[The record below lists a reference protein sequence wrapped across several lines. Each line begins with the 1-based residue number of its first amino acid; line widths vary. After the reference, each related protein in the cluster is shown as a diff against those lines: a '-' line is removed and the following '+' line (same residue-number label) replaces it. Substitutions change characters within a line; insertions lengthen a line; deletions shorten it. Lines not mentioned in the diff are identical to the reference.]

1 MSRFES
7 MREHMLAQFDDKPI
21 IDALLEAVAEE
32 IELLEMAAQDVRDK
46 RWIDTGE
53 GVQLDGIG
61 RIIDRPR
68 TVEQAIEDKFFGFD
82 GQLGID
88 TFGKAR
94 FRDIGEEYLSSVVL
108 NDEIYRRILW
118 AKVFYDNSNGTI
130 PDILLSTRK
139 ILTTQNVSLAEV
151 GNANFHLIIDGNL
164 SESQILLMKSLNL
177 IVKGG
182 GIGIKYIVTYN
193 DKNYFG
199 FRHQPNSKGFGI
211 GEFAR
216 IIS

>member
-1 MSRFES
+1 MSRIER
-7 MREHMLAQFDDKPI
+7 MMEHLLAQFDSKFV
-21 IDALLEAVAEE
+21 IDTLLSALAEE
-32 IELLEMAAQDVRDK
+32 LDLIESAMIDVQEK

-61 RIIDRPR
+61 RIVDRTR
-68 TVEQAIEDKFFGFD
+68 IVDKAIAEKFFGFD
-82 GQLGID
+82 GQTGID

-94 FRDIGEEYLSSVVL
+94 FRSVGDEYLSITEL
-108 NDEIYRRILW
+108 NDYIYRRILW

-130 PDILLSTRK
+130 PDILQSTRK
-139 ILTTQNVSLAEV
+139 ILNTQNVSIAEV
-151 GNANFHLIIDGNL
+151 GNANFHLIIGGNL

-182 GIGIKYIVTYN
+182 GIGIKYIVVYN

-211 GEFAR
+211 GEFSR
-216 IIS
+216 IVS

>member
-1 MSRFES
+1 MNRLER
-7 MREHMLAQFDDKPI
+7 MREHLLAQFDDKFI
-21 IDALLEAVAEE
+21 IDALMAAVAEE
-32 IELLEMAAQDVRDK
+32 LNLLETAMNDVQEK

-61 RIIDRPR
+61 RIVDRSR
-68 TVEQAIEDKFFGFD
+68 IVDKAIADAFFGFE
-82 GQLGID
+82 GQTGID

-94 FRDIGEEYLSSVVL
+94 FRSIGDEYLSSIEL
-108 NDEIYRRILW
+108 NDDVYRRILW

-139 ILTTQNVSLAEV
+139 ILNTQNVSLAEV
-151 GNANFHLIIDGNL
+151 GNANFHLIIGGNL

>member
-1 MSRFES
+1 MNRIER
-7 MREHMLAQFDDKPI
+7 MRGHLLAQFVDKPI
-21 IDALLEAVAEE
+21 IDALLKSVSEELNILYSAITAVKE
-32 IELLEMAAQDVRDK
+32 K

-61 RIIDRPR
+61 RIVDRGR
-68 TVEQAIEDKFFGFD
+68 AVDKAVTETFFGFA
-82 GQLGID
+82 GQTGID

-94 FRDIGEEYLSSVVL
+94 FRGISDEYLLSVKL
-108 NDEIYRRILW
+108 NDDVYRRILW

-130 PDILLSTRK
+130 PDILKSARK
-139 ILTTQNVSLAEV
+139 ILNTENISLSEI
-151 GNANFHLIIDGNL
+151 GNANFYLIIGVNL

-182 GIGIKYIVTYN
+182 GIGIKYIITYN
-193 DKNYFG
+193 DNNYFG
-199 FRHQPNSKGFGI
+199 FKNQPNAKGFGI

-216 IIS
+216 IVS

>member
-1 MSRFES
+1 MNRIER
-7 MREHMLAQFDDKPI
+7 MRGRLIAQFSDKPI
-21 IDALLEAVAEE
+21 IDALLQVVAEE
-32 IELLEMAAQDVRDK
+32 LSLLYSAVVNVQEK

-61 RIIDRPR
+61 RIINRSR
-68 TVEQAIEDKFFGFD
+68 IVDKAVSDTFFGFD
-82 GQLGID
+82 GQTGID

-94 FRDIGEEYLSSVVL
+94 FRSIGEEYLASAYL
-108 NDEIYRRILW
+108 NDDMYRRILW
-118 AKVFYDNSNGTI
+118 AKVFYDISNGTI
-130 PDILLSTRK
+130 PDILQSTRK
-139 ILTTQNVSLAEV
+139 ILNTESVSLAEIN
-151 GNANFHLIIDGNL
+151 NANLYLIIGANL
-164 SESQILLMKSLNL
+164 TESQILLMKSLNL

-199 FRHQPNSKGFGI
+199 FKNQPNANGFGI

-216 IIS
+216 IVS

>member
-1 MSRFES
+1 MNRIER
-7 MREHMLAQFDDKPI
+7 MREHLIAQFNDKPI
-21 IDALLEAVAEE
+21 IDALLQVVAEE
-32 IELLEMAAQDVRDK
+32 LDVLYSAVVNVQEK

-61 RIIDRPR
+61 RIINRSRIVDK
-68 TVEQAIEDKFFGFD
+68 AISDTFFGFD
-82 GQLGID
+82 GQTGID

-94 FRDIGEEYLSSVVL
+94 FRSIGEEYLASAYL
-108 NDEIYRRILW
+108 NDDMYRRVLW
-118 AKVFYDNSNGTI
+118 AKVFYDISNGTI
-130 PDILLSTRK
+130 PDILQSTRK
-139 ILTTQNVSLAEV
+139 ILNTESVSLAEIN
-151 GNANFHLIIDGNL
+151 NANLYLIIGANL
-164 SESQILLMKSLNL
+164 TESQILLMKSLNL

-199 FRHQPNSKGFGI
+199 FKNQPNSKGFGI

-216 IIS
+216 IVS

>member
-1 MSRFES
+1 MNRLER
-7 MREHMLAQFDDKPI
+7 MRGHLLAQFMDKPI
-21 IDALLEAVAEE
+21 IDALLQAVEE
-32 IELLEMAAQDVRDK
+32 ELNILYSAIVNVQEN

-61 RIIDRPR
+61 RIVDRGR
-68 TVEQAIEDKFFGFD
+68 TVDKAITETFFGFS
-82 GQLGID
+82 GQTGID

-94 FRDIGEEYLSSVVL
+94 FRGISDEYLLSVKL
-108 NDEIYRRILW
+108 NDDVYRSILW

-139 ILTTQNVSLAEV
+139 ILNTESISLSEV
-151 GNANFHLIIDGNL
+151 GNANFHLIISVNL

-182 GIGIKYIVTYN
+182 GIGIKYIINYN
-193 DKNYFG
+193 ENNYFG

-216 IIS
+216 IVS

>member
-1 MSRFES
+1 MSRIER
-7 MREHMLAQFDDKPI
+7 MMEHLLAQFDSKFV
-21 IDALLEAVAEE
+21 IDTLLSALAEELDLLETAM
-32 IELLEMAAQDVRDK
+32 IDVQEK

-61 RIIDRPR
+61 RIVDRTR
-68 TVEQAIEDKFFGFD
+68 IVDKAIAEKFFGFD
-82 GQLGID
+82 GQTGVD

-94 FRDIGEEYLSSVVL
+94 FRSVGDEYLSSTEL
-108 NDEIYRRILW
+108 NDDIYRRILW

-130 PDILLSTRK
+130 PDILQSTRK
-139 ILTTQNVSLAEV
+139 ILNTQNVSIAEV
-151 GNANFHLIIDGNL
+151 GNANFHLIIGGNL

>member
-1 MSRFES
+1 MSRIER
-7 MREHMLAQFDDKPI
+7 MREHLLAQFDDKFVV
-21 IDALLEAVAEE
+21 DALISAVAEE
-32 IELLEMAAQDVRDK
+32 FNLLETAMIDVQEK

-68 TVEQAIEDKFFGFD
+68 TVEQAIADKFFGFD

-130 PDILLSTRK
+130 PDILQSTRK
-139 ILTTQNVSLAEV
+139 ILNTQNISLFEV
-151 GNANFHLIIDGNL
+151 GNANFHLIIGGNL

-199 FRHQPNSKGFGI
+199 FIHQPNSKGFGI

>member
-1 MSRFES
+1 MNKFER
-7 MREHMLAQFDDKPI
+7 MQDHLLAQFDNKATI
-21 IDALLEAVAEE
+21 NAFLKAVAEE
-32 IELLEMAAQDVRDK
+32 LEILYTAMNDVQEK

-53 GVQLDGIG
+53 GAQLDGIG
-61 RIIDRPR
+61 RIIGRSRIVDK
-68 TVEQAIEDKFFGFD
+68 AIADTFFGFE
-82 GQLGID
+82 GQTGID

-94 FRDIGEEYLSSVVL
+94 FRSIGDEYLSSIKL
-108 NDEIYRRILW
+108 NDDIYRRVLW
-118 AKVFYDNSNGTI
+118 AKVFFDNSNGTI
-130 PDILLSTRK
+130 PDILKSSRK
-139 ILTTQNVSLAEV
+139 ILNTPYVSVVEI
-151 GNANFHLIIDGNL
+151 GNANFHLVIGGNL

-193 DKNYFG
+193 NKNYFG
-199 FRHQPNSKGFGI
+199 FKNQPNAKGFGI

>member
-1 MSRFES
+1 MNRLDR
-7 MREHMLAQFDDKPI
+7 MRGYLLAQFVDKPI
-21 IDALLEAVAEE
+21 IDALLKSVAEE
-32 IELLEMAAQDVRDK
+32 LNVLYSAITAVQEN

-61 RIIDRPR
+61 RIVDRGR
-68 TVEQAIEDKFFGFD
+68 TVDKAVAETFFGFN
-82 GQLGID
+82 GQTGID

-94 FRDIGEEYLSSVVL
+94 FRGVGDEYLSSIKL
-108 NDEIYRRILW
+108 NDDVYRRVLW

-130 PDILLSTRK
+130 PDILKSTRK
-139 ILTTQNVSLAEV
+139 ILNTESISFSEV
-151 GNANFHLIIDGNL
+151 GNANFYLIIGGNL

-182 GIGIKYIVTYN
+182 GIGIKYIITYN
-193 DKNYFG
+193 DNNYFG

-211 GEFAR
+211 GEFAK
-216 IIS
+216 IVN

>member
-1 MSRFES
+1 MNRLER
-7 MREHMLAQFDDKPI
+7 MREHLLAQFGDKPI
-21 IDALLEAVAEE
+21 IDALTASVAEE
-32 IELLEMAAQDVRDK
+32 FNLLETALNDVREK

-61 RIIDRPR
+61 RIVDRGR
-68 TVEQAIEDKFFGFD
+68 TVDKAVIETFFGFD
-82 GQLGID
+82 GQTGID

-94 FRDIGEEYLSSVVL
+94 FRGINDEYLSSLVL
-108 NDEIYRRILW
+108 NDDVYRRILW

-139 ILTTQNVSLAEV
+139 ILNTESISLSEI
-151 GNANFHLIIDGNL
+151 GNANFYLIIGGNL

-182 GIGIKYIVTYN
+182 GIGIKYIINYN
-193 DKNYFG
+193 YNNYFG
-199 FRHQPNSKGFGI
+199 FRNQPNSKGFGI

-216 IIS
+216 IVN